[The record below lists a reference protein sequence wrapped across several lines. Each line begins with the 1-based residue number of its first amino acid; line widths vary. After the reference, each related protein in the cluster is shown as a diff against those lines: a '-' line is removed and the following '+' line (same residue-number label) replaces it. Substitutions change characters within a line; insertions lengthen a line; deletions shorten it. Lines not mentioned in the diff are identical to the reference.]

1 MGPDA
6 RVLVDKARK
15 SAQEYKRVY
24 MEEPPVVILVKEVAG
39 IMQEYTQ
46 RGWGLRTNSL
56 VSLLLAGTDA
66 TGHHLYQVDPS
77 GTYFAWKA
85 SAIGK
90 NMVNAKTFLEK
101 RYSATM
107 EIEDA
112 VHTAIL
118 TLKEGM
124 DGALSENLIEVGCP
138 NATSMQT
145 ADIAA
150 IVLHVTTIVLYG
162 TYLGKRIYQ
171 NAVVKKTPVKDFW
184 NDMDLTAT
192 IAWIYGI
199 FRIAFLSH
207 MRTDIGVLDDSTI
220 EYWVRTGIMLDW
232 FSFILGGQAVSSLVA
247 SLVKTATG
255 AALFDPIKIGTTTV
269 NPEKALKVLRLFI
282 LVTLTTLYSCW
293 ATLGVTLGASAYIN
307 WRRATYLVLGSFST
321 FISPMILVYFG
332 GHVIRT
338 LKDGGAPGVN
348 SMDSK
353 SNATKVEISK
363 SAKNLEASP
372 VVNQAGANPTG
383 SLNPPSK
390 SANTTPK
397 PAKTAAQ
404 KNAEK
409 VRALEIVIKMVT
421 FALYFPTA
429 LYLYLWVLLNETL
442 TGNYSAM
449 LASKVVIDVYI
460 WFATG
465 FFSLYLLARMS

>member
-1 MGPDA
+1 
-6 RVLVDKARK
+6 
-15 SAQEYKRVY
+15 
-24 MEEPPVVILVKEVAG
+24 
-39 IMQEYTQ
+39 
-46 RGWGLRTNSL
+46 
-56 VSLLLAGTDA
+56 
-66 TGHHLYQVDPS
+66 
-77 GTYFAWKA
+77 
-85 SAIGK
+85 
-90 NMVNAKTFLEK
+90 
-101 RYSATM
+101 
-107 EIEDA
+107 
-112 VHTAIL
+112 
-118 TLKEGM
+118 
-124 DGALSENLIEVGCP
+124 
-138 NATSMQT
+138 
-145 ADIAA
+145 
-150 IVLHVTTIVLYG
+150 
-162 TYLGKRIYQ
+162 
-171 NAVVKKTPVKDFW
+171 
-184 NDMDLTAT
+184 MDLTAT
-192 IAWIYGI
+192 IAWVYGI

-338 LKDGGAPGVN
+338 LKEGVGLSNGSNKHKESGKGAPGVN

-353 SNATKVEISK
+353 SNATKVDISK